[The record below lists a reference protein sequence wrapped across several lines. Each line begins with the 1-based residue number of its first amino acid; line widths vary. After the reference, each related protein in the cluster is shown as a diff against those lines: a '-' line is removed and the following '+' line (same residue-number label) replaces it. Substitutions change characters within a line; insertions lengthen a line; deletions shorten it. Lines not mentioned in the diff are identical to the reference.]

1 MRNKRGF
8 TLIELLAVIVI
19 LAIIALI
26 TVPIILKMLNN
37 SRRDSA
43 IRSAENY
50 VDGVKK
56 AVVNNSDNE
65 DFNPG
70 SCDVIDD
77 GARLRC
83 DDGTELD
90 VDVEG
95 NKPASGTVYFADGSV
110 DGVQDLKF
118 GKWYICSDEEKLV
131 AYTEPSS
138 ARQPFEAGEV
148 VVYNGERFI
157 VVNKSSSGKNYITV
171 IRETPLSKE
180 EVEKYGYD
188 TKGKNHVNV
197 NVNCGNGV
205 GKACND
211 GKVAYYSSTKCYK
224 GNTSSCQTSYSKSDI
239 KVIIDNWAN
248 AVADKNNVAIKD
260 TGYSIDMVA
269 DTSDYKKVNGY
280 KMRLLSQSEL
290 KTGLG
295 MSNGGSIGGGTGMV
309 TYQVESYIDGYWDWR
324 YDDWGNG
331 YDYWVEPT
339 YTYQTTYSY
348 FNIDSG
354 IDNPSFIKAS
364 YQFGTSAPQ
373 WATTNQYEYWTMSPY
388 QDYKYKVEVV
398 YKGAGVVAADV
409 FDFAYVRPVLN
420 IYKSSVSSAN

>member
-26 TVPIILKMLNN
+26 TVPIILRMLNN

-65 DFNPG
+65 NFNPG

-77 GARLRC
+77 GNKLSC

-90 VDVEG
+90 VEVEG
-95 NKPASGTVYFADGSV
+95 NKPSSGTVYFADGSV

-118 GKWYICSDEEKLV
+118 GKWFICSDEEKLV

-148 VVYNGERFI
+148 IVYNSERFI
-157 VVNKSSSGKNYITV
+157 VVNKSGSGKNYITV
-171 IRETPLSKE
+171 IRENPLSKE

-188 TKGKNHVNV
+188 SKGKNHVNV

-260 TGYSIDMVA
+260 AGYSIDMVA

-280 KMRLLSQSEL
+280 KMRLLSQSEI
-290 KTGLG
+290 KSGLG
-295 MSNGGSIGGGTGMV
+295 MSNGGSFGGGGTV
-309 TYQVESYIDGYWDWR
+309 TYTVESWINGYWS
-324 YDDWGNG
+324 YGNWYEG
-331 YDYWVEPT
+331 R
-339 YTYQTTYSY
+339 YTYQTSYSY
-348 FNIDSG
+348 INPNSG
-354 IDNPSFIKAS
+354 LSNPSFIRAS
-364 YQFGTSAPQ
+364 YTFGTSAPQ

-388 QDYKYKVEVV
+388 QDYKYKVEVI
-398 YKGAGVVAADV
+398 YRDSGVVAADV
-409 FDFAYVRPVLN
+409 YDFAYVRPVLN

>member
-1 MRNKRGF
+1 MRNKKGF

-37 SRRDSA
+37 SRKDSA
-43 IRSAENY
+43 VRSAENY

-56 AVVNNSDNE
+56 AVVNNSNNE

-77 GARLRC
+77 GSKLSC
-83 DDGTELD
+83 DDGTELE

-95 NKPASGTVYFADGSV
+95 NKPSSGTIYFSDASV

-118 GKWYICSDEEKLV
+118 GKWYICSDEDKLV

-260 TGYSIDMVA
+260 AGYSIDMVA

-280 KMRLLSQSEL
+280 KMRLLSQSEI

-295 MSNGGSIGGGTGMV
+295 MSNGGPYGGGGGTV
-309 TYQVESYIDGYWDWR
+309 TYQVQSWIDGRWSYGIW
-324 YDDWGNG
+324 YEG
-331 YDYWVEPT
+331 T
-339 YTYQTTYSY
+339 YTYSTSYIYNSGSYS
-348 FNIDSG
+348 SLS
-354 IDNPSFIKAS
+354 NPSFIRAS
-364 YQFGTSAPQ
+364 YLFGTSAPE

-388 QDYKYKVEVV
+388 QDYKYKVEVI
-398 YKGAGVVAADV
+398 YKDSGVVAADV
-409 FDFAYVRPVLN
+409 YDFAYVRPVLN